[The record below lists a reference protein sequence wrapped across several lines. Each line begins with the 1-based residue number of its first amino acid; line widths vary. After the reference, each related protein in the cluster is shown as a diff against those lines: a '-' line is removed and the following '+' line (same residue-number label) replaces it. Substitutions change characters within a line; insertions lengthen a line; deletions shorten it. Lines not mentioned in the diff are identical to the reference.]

1 MSRPVHEVDLNHTR
15 HSIGNHA
22 EKVFLLLFSRGMR
35 AHSHSARIVSPFCV
49 QTRTTGAATHTAESA
64 RHTRHALPARRR
76 GTTPR
81 RVAHHT
87 CDRSEVENSAV
98 VTFMGDFRGVSDR
111 AYPAALNTSHA
122 AMRHLMRH
130 GGLGGGRRLRFA
142 GHPGT
147 APCGM
152 DPNVSKPARCRQ
164 WRSARA
170 YRRITAERHV
180 RTTAPPVHPGRTA
193 DVPATNVQSSGSP
206 SSVYTNTTELHAH
219 SWIGSRRRAQA
230 LTAWQQ
236 RRDRY
241 AL

>member
-1 MSRPVHEVDLNHTR
+1 MSRRVR
-15 HSIGNHA
+15 SHA
-22 EKVFLLLFSRGMR
+22 
-35 AHSHSARIVSPFCV
+35 AA
-49 QTRTTGAATHTAESA
+49 GAATRDDASA
-64 RHTRHALPARRR
+64 CRTSNMRKVGSRDELRCHRVRRLHR
-76 GTTPR
+76 I
-81 RVAHHT
+81 
-87 CDRSEVENSAV
+87 
-98 VTFMGDFRGVSDR
+98 MGDFRGVSDR

-170 YRRITAERHV
+170 YRRITVERHV

-230 LTAWQQ
+230 LTARQQ